1 MSDARSQIK
10 LFSMGAAVLMM
21 LATEILVAYHYYNLL
36 SGFALI
42 ALVGLVVVA
51 WVIAWSTWWASKA
64 GEDNRVK
71 YTAYI
76 VAFVVSLVMIFNGAM
91 VVADLTLNK
100 RIAKEESN
108 DIARIEAQGRAAA
121 ELKKAG
127 GTWREM
133 RELRESQKQNAG
145 SATLRI
151 DAPTKADVEQFQWVS
166 NYNSLWIF
174 FVPFAVALAGK
185 FLLLAVIALPGG
197 ASGFLPPSAAPRPA
211 PSPGFAPPTGGGG
224 LPIPNPFHARFDP
237 DSPSEKWRDRVG
249 PGTGTGDPKNRPPM
263 LPR

>member
-71 YTAYI
+71 FTAYI

-133 RELRESQKQNAG
+133 RELRESQRQNA
-145 SATLRI
+145 SPTLRI
-151 DAPTKADVEQFQWVS
+151 DAPTQADVAQFQWVS

-211 PSPGFAPPTGGGG
+211 PSPGFVPPIDRMGIPMSSPASSPFPALGRGNRDDAPKS
-224 LPIPNPFHARFDP
+224 R
-237 DSPSEKWRDRVG
+237 PS
-249 PGTGTGDPKNRPPM
+249 M
-263 LPR
+263 FPR

>member
-64 GEDNRVK
+64 GEDSRVK
-71 YTAYI
+71 YTAYF
-76 VAFVVSLVMIFNGAM
+76 VAFIVSLVMIFNGAM

-133 RELRESQKQNAG
+133 RELRESQKQNA
-145 SATLRI
+145 SPTLRI
-151 DAPTKADVEQFQWVS
+151 DAPTQADVEQFQWVS

-211 PSPGFAPPTGGGG
+211 PSPGFAPPMGGGG
-224 LPIPNPFHARFDP
+224 GIPMSSPVSSPFPALGGGN
-237 DSPSEKWRDRVG
+237 RD
-249 PGTGTGDPKNRPPM
+249 DAPKSRPPM
-263 LPR
+263 FPR

>member
-76 VAFVVSLVMIFNGAM
+76 VAFIVSLVMIFNGAM

-211 PSPGFAPPTGGGG
+211 PSPGFVPPIDRMGIPMSSPASSPFPALGGG
-224 LPIPNPFHARFDP
+224 N
-237 DSPSEKWRDRVG
+237 RD
-249 PGTGTGDPKNRPPM
+249 DAPKSRPPM

>member
-76 VAFVVSLVMIFNGAM
+76 VAFIVSLVMIFNGAM

-133 RELRESQKQNAG
+133 RELWESQKQNAN
-145 SATLRI
+145 SPTLRI
-151 DAPTKADVEQFQWVS
+151 DAPTQADVKQFQWVS

-197 ASGFLPPSAAPRPA
+197 ASGYLPPSAFPRSAPPA
-211 PSPGFAPPTGGGG
+211 GFAPPVGGGSSPLSSPLGPTLPVMGGGG
-224 LPIPNPFHARFDP
+224 RS
-237 DSPSEKWRDRVG
+237 DSPKS
-249 PGTGTGDPKNRPPM
+249 PPS
-263 LPR
+263 LFPR

>member
-64 GEDNRVK
+64 GEDSRVK
-71 YTAYI
+71 YTAYF
-76 VAFVVSLVMIFNGAM
+76 VAFIVSLVMIFNGAM
-91 VVADLTLNK
+91 VVADLALNK

-121 ELKKAG
+121 ELRKAG

-133 RELRESQKQNAG
+133 RELREAQKQNA
-145 SATLRI
+145 SSPSLRI
-151 DAPTKADVEQFQWVS
+151 DAPTQADVEQFQWVS

-211 PSPGFAPPTGGGG
+211 PSPGFAPPMGGGG
-224 LPIPNPFHARFDP
+224 GIPMSSPVSSPFPALGGGN
-237 DSPSEKWRDRVG
+237 RD
-249 PGTGTGDPKNRPPM
+249 DAPKSRPPM
-263 LPR
+263 FPR

>member
-1 MSDARSQIK
+1 
-10 LFSMGAAVLMM
+10 
-21 LATEILVAYHYYNLL
+21 
-36 SGFALI
+36 
-42 ALVGLVVVA
+42 VVA

-76 VAFVVSLVMIFNGAM
+76 VAFIVSLVMIFNGAM

-121 ELKKAG
+121 ELRKAG

-145 SATLRI
+145 STTLRI
-151 DAPTKADVEQFQWVS
+151 DAPTQADVEQFQWVS

-197 ASGFLPPSAAPRPA
+197 AEWLLATFSG
-211 PSPGFAPPTGGGG
+211 
-224 LPIPNPFHARFDP
+224 
-237 DSPSEKWRDRVG
+237 SPSGPVTGLRATDRPHGYPDVQSGIVPLSRLRCGGNRD
-249 PGTGTGDPKNRPPM
+249 DAPKSRPPM

>member
-36 SGFALI
+36 SGFALL
-42 ALVGLVVVA
+42 ALVGLVVA

-76 VAFVVSLVMIFNGAM
+76 VAFLVSLVMIFNGAM

-108 DIARIEAQGRAAA
+108 DIAKIEAQGRAAA

-133 RELRESQKQNAG
+133 RELREAQKQNANG
-145 SATLRI
+145 PTLRI
-151 DAPTKADVEQFQWVS
+151 DAPTQADVEQFQWVS

-197 ASGFLPPSAAPRPA
+197 ASGYLPPSALSRSAPPA
-211 PSPGFAPPTGGGG
+211 GFAPPLGGGSGPLSSPVVPALPALGGGG
-224 LPIPNPFHARFDP
+224 RS
-237 DSPSEKWRDRVG
+237 DSPKS
-249 PGTGTGDPKNRPPM
+249 PPS
-263 LPR
+263 LFPR

>member
-76 VAFVVSLVMIFNGAM
+76 VAFIVSLVMIFNGAM

-197 ASGFLPPSAAPRPA
+197 ASGFLPPSAASRPA